1 MVADQQPE
9 STDHTNPVRQRVP
22 GSLRSLQ
29 DWESM
34 EASERSLRDV
44 EMEETITG
52 ATLYSPPLDYARR
65 R

>member
-1 MVADQQPE
+1 
-9 STDHTNPVRQRVP
+9 
-22 GSLRSLQ
+22 
-29 DWESM
+29 M